1 MIITIDTD
9 TLGSTGLTPNE
20 YVYLMCLGS
29 GHETPSALGLSY
41 SRLIGMNYIIRNS
54 EGIPSIT
61 DYGALTLGMIAGTTI
76 RNSQVVSD
84 PLMDI
89 PSWID
94 EYRNLFP
101 AKIRSGGYPVRGSKK
116 GCLRKM
122 EKFVRENPQYTKDT
136 ILASTAEYVNS
147 RNKVGYQHM
156 KIADY
161 FIEKDGVSM
170 LAAECE
176 WYLSNEVTSDESAWG
191 RDV

>member
-9 TLGSTGLTPNE
+9 TLATTGLTPNE

-29 GHETPSALGLSY
+29 GHELPSALGITY
-41 SRLIGMNYIIRNS
+41 SRLIGMNYITRDI
-54 EGIPSIT
+54 EGLPSLT
-61 DYGALTLGMIAGTTI
+61 DTGALTLGLIAGTTI
-76 RNSQVVSD
+76 RAAQSD
-84 PLMDI
+84 PLMDV

-94 EYRNLFP
+94 EYRELFP

-122 EKFVRENPQYTKDT
+122 EKFVREHPQYTKDI
-136 ILASTAEYVNS
+136 ILAATAEYVSGRS
-147 RNKVGYQHM
+147 RVGYQLM

-176 WYLSNEVTSDESAWG
+176 WYLSNEVIGDESAWG